1 VNCTFDQTNTAGI
14 DIFFAQ
20 IDSISKNKINMRKG
34 NPLSTGINIYGA
46 LTDFM
51 ITENA
56 VINAGNAALMLDSCR
71 TLSRGLIAN
80 NMFAG
85 GYTADGKY
93 GDQAMA
99 IRNTGAFPSKGINSS
114 GSIDIIN
121 NSLLYD
127 GESDTSAALR
137 IFKSNGMNIYNNIFA
152 NFGKGYALDFT
163 TEIGSLEE
171 IYEAAANV
179 MYTKDSALVRWKGVV
194 YNDINALS
202 FVQNPIFT
210 AINTFEFDPLY
221 RSNLDL
227 HVNNS
232 NLNGKGLASQ
242 IVTEDID
249 GDARSPVS
257 PDIGADEFIP
267 GFDVEMNAILKPLQ
281 NSSFKDSVLVW
292 VRVKN
297 VGSVKLSTF
306 KAKYKLDEKLI
317 DSMVI
322 ISPLMPDS
330 SLSIIFKKKFATR
343 VGGKHILT
351 AYTEIQKTDTL
362 GNVVNNDFN
371 TLNDTIKYT
380 LYSKDTSDIGVSQ
393 FITPLNNITLKQIT
407 PVKVRILNYGNLT
420 AFGYKATLVVNGK
433 VKEVKQI
440 PTQLK
445 MNQINDIDFTYQID
459 PDSAVIFD
467 ICSYT
472 SLSDDVI
479 PENDSAC
486 ITVSTLV
493 GVDANNIAD
502 YFSAYPNPS
511 NSKINFV
518 MYQDKPGA
526 IELTVFDIMGRKVY
540 SKKQEGLSEGFVKIN
555 SDITDLA
562 EGTYLYVL
570 KSGQKFHNGRFVK
583 INQ

>member
-1 VNCTFDQTNTAGI
+1 
-14 DIFFAQ
+14 
-20 IDSISKNKINMRKG
+20 
-34 NPLSTGINIYGA
+34 
-46 LTDFM
+46 
-51 ITENA
+51 
-56 VINAGNAALMLDSCR
+56 
-71 TLSRGLIAN
+71 
-80 NMFAG
+80 
-85 GYTADGKY
+85 
-93 GDQAMA
+93 
-99 IRNTGAFPSKGINSS
+99 
-114 GSIDIIN
+114 
-121 NSLLYD
+121 
-127 GESDTSAALR
+127 
-137 IFKSNGMNIYNNIFA
+137 MNIYNNIFA

-163 TEIGSLEE
+163 TEAGSLEE

-179 MYTKDSALVRWKGVV
+179 MHTQDSALVRWKGVV

-210 AINTFEFDPLY
+210 AINTLEFDPLY

-227 HVNNS
+227 HVNNAG
-232 NLNGKGLASQ
+232 LNGKGLASQ
-242 IVTEDID
+242 VVTVDID

-267 GFDVEMNAILKPLQ
+267 GFDVAMNAIIRPF
-281 NSSFKDSVLVW
+281 NNTSFKDSVLVW

-317 DSMVI
+317 DSTVV

-330 SLSIIFKKKFATR
+330 SLNIIFKKKFSTR

-362 GNVVNNDFN
+362 GNVINNDFN
-371 TLNDTIKYT
+371 TLNDTIQYT

-393 FITPLNNITLKQIT
+393 FITPLNNIPLKQIT

-420 AFGYKATLVVNGK
+420 AYGYKATLVVNGK

-440 PTQLK
+440 STQLK
-445 MNQINDIDFTYQID
+445 MNQINDIDFNYQID
-459 PDSAVIFD
+459 PDSAVIFE

-479 PENDSAC
+479 PENDSNC
-486 ITVSTLV
+486 IVVSTIT
-493 GVDANNIAD
+493 GVDANNVSD

-526 IELTVFDIMGRKVY
+526 IDLTIFDIMGRKVY
-540 SKKQEGLSEGFVKIN
+540 SKKQEGLSEGFVKVN
-555 SDITDLA
+555 TDITDFA

-570 KSGQKFHNGRFVK
+570 KSGQKYHNGRFVK

>member
-1 VNCTFDQTNTAGI
+1 
-14 DIFFAQ
+14 
-20 IDSISKNKINMRKG
+20 M
-34 NPLSTGINIYGA
+34 
-46 LTDFM
+46 
-51 ITENA
+51 
-56 VINAGNAALMLDSCR
+56 
-71 TLSRGLIAN
+71 
-80 NMFAG
+80 
-85 GYTADGKY
+85 
-93 GDQAMA
+93 
-99 IRNTGAFPSKGINSS
+99 
-114 GSIDIIN
+114 
-121 NSLLYD
+121 
-127 GESDTSAALR
+127 
-137 IFKSNGMNIYNNIFA
+137 
-152 NFGKGYALDFT
+152 
-163 TEIGSLEE
+163 
-171 IYEAAANV
+171 
-179 MYTKDSALVRWKGVV
+179 
-194 YNDINALS
+194 
-202 FVQNPIFT
+202 
-210 AINTFEFDPLY
+210 
-221 RSNLDL
+221 
-227 HVNNS
+227 
-232 NLNGKGLASQ
+232 
-242 IVTEDID
+242 
-249 GDARSPVS
+249 
-257 PDIGADEFIP
+257 
-267 GFDVEMNAILKPLQ
+267 
-281 NSSFKDSVLVW
+281 
-292 VRVKN
+292 
-297 VGSVKLSTF
+297 
-306 KAKYKLDEKLI
+306 
-317 DSMVI
+317 
-322 ISPLMPDS
+322 
-330 SLSIIFKKKFATR
+330 
-343 VGGKHILT
+343 
-351 AYTEIQKTDTL
+351 
-362 GNVVNNDFN
+362 
-371 TLNDTIKYT
+371 
-380 LYSKDTSDIGVSQ
+380 YSKDTSDIGVSQ

-518 MYQDKPGA
+518 MYQDKPVA

>member
-1 VNCTFDQTNTAGI
+1 
-14 DIFFAQ
+14 
-20 IDSISKNKINMRKG
+20 
-34 NPLSTGINIYGA
+34 
-46 LTDFM
+46 
-51 ITENA
+51 
-56 VINAGNAALMLDSCR
+56 
-71 TLSRGLIAN
+71 
-80 NMFAG
+80 
-85 GYTADGKY
+85 
-93 GDQAMA
+93 
-99 IRNTGAFPSKGINSS
+99 
-114 GSIDIIN
+114 
-121 NSLLYD
+121 
-127 GESDTSAALR
+127 
-137 IFKSNGMNIYNNIFA
+137 
-152 NFGKGYALDFT
+152 
-163 TEIGSLEE
+163 
-171 IYEAAANV
+171 
-179 MYTKDSALVRWKGVV
+179 
-194 YNDINALS
+194 
-202 FVQNPIFT
+202 
-210 AINTFEFDPLY
+210 
-221 RSNLDL
+221 
-227 HVNNS
+227 
-232 NLNGKGLASQ
+232 
-242 IVTEDID
+242 
-249 GDARSPVS
+249 
-257 PDIGADEFIP
+257 
-267 GFDVEMNAILKPLQ
+267 
-281 NSSFKDSVLVW
+281 
-292 VRVKN
+292 
-297 VGSVKLSTF
+297 
-306 KAKYKLDEKLI
+306 
-317 DSMVI
+317 
-322 ISPLMPDS
+322 
-330 SLSIIFKKKFATR
+330 
-343 VGGKHILT
+343 
-351 AYTEIQKTDTL
+351 
-362 GNVVNNDFN
+362 VVNNDFN